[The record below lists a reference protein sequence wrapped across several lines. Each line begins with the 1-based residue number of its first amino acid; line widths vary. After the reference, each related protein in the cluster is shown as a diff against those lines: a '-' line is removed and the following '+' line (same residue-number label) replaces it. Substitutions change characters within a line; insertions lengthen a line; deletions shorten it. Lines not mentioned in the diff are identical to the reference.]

1 MHLKYRPRTLDQL
14 FGNDELKRVIPTLN
28 LHRPI
33 LIEGFFGSGKT
44 SLAYILAG
52 MFGADEYNI
61 KDINCVHFSKID
73 DMRSELDSLT
83 KSSIFGKKRVLILD
97 EIHEL
102 SEKSLKVILKPLE
115 DEKLL
120 KDVLII
126 GCTTEVGSISK
137 ILLSRF
143 TILRVRPLT
152 VTESKQLLD
161 YVCSKEGIRLDKAF
175 KQLLVEK
182 AEGVARILLKNIALV
197 RGAASIEEAKY
208 LLELSF
214 LDDMDSDVLTLYKA
228 LQVADWG
235 VIRGMLSTLL
245 KQKSP
250 NMVKV
255 GLQNLIGGR
264 LLSDYMKEVEG
275 DRLISLY
282 SILDGAYKIP
292 EKASLI
298 VALHKFMKGR

>member
-1 MHLKYRPRTLDQL
+1 MHLKYRPRTLEQV
-14 FGNDELKRVIPTLN
+14 FGNEELKRVIPTLN

-33 LIEGFFGSGKT
+33 LLEGSYGSGKT
-44 SLAYILAG
+44 SIAYIIAG

-102 SEKSLKVILKPLE
+102 SDKSLKVILKPLE

-126 GCTTEVGSISK
+126 GCTTEIQGISK

-152 VTESKQLLD
+152 ITESKQLLD
-161 YVCSKEGIRLDKAF
+161 YVCEKEGIRLDKAF

-182 AEGVARILLKNIALV
+182 AEGIARILLKNIVLAKSTT
-197 RGAASIEEAKY
+197 SIDELKY
-208 LLELSF
+208 LLELSV
-214 LDDMDSDVLTLYKA
+214 LDEVDEDVLTLYKA
-228 LQVADWG
+228 LQISDWR
-235 VIRGMLSTLL
+235 VIKGLLSTLL
-245 KQKSP
+245 KKKSP
-250 NMVKV
+250 NTIKV
-255 GLQNLIGGR
+255 GIQNLIGGR
-264 LLSDYMKEVEG
+264 LLSDYMKANEG
-275 DRLISLY
+275 DRLINLSPSL
-282 SILDGAYKIP
+282 A
-292 EKASLI
+292 
-298 VALHKFMKGR
+298 FM

>member
-1 MHLKYRPRTLDQL
+1 MHIKYRPPTLEQL
-14 FGNDELKRVIPTLN
+14 FGNDELKKVIPTLN

-33 LIEGFFGSGKT
+33 LIGGVYGSGKT
-44 SLAYILAG
+44 SVAYIIANL
-52 MFGADEYNI
+52 FGADEYNI

-115 DEKLL
+115 EEKLL

-126 GCTTEVGSISK
+126 GCTTEVNSINK

-152 VTESKQLLD
+152 VMESKQLLD
-161 YVCSKEGIRLDKAF
+161 YVCEKEGIRLDKVF
-175 KQLLVEK
+175 KQLLIEK
-182 AEGVARILLKNIALV
+182 AEGIARILLKNIALV
-197 RGAASIEEAKY
+197 RGAKTIEEARY

-214 LDDMDSDVLTLYKA
+214 LEEVDEDVLTLYKA
-228 LQVADWG
+228 LQVADWR
-235 VIRGMLSTLL
+235 VIKGLLSTLL
-245 KQKSP
+245 KKRSP
-250 NMVKV
+250 NTVKV

-275 DRLISLY
+275 DRLINLY
-282 SILDGAYKIP
+282 SILDGAYGIP

-298 VALHKFMKGR
+298 VALHKFIKGR